1 MDQTL
6 RVSRGLRYLCL
17 DQYTDSSPELVTA
30 NIIKLRLLQSFDLEI
45 LHLPAQAGF
54 PHDGAVRIPQ
64 DMSEP
69 ERLIWFDFLVLLED
83 RPGTASRYGTITMAQ
98 VGNASP
104 PAFYIVVFPESPKY
118 VAIVPHSVAWRE
130 GESDCYDITGTG
142 ITGPYFPY
150 LMAEELL
157 PLALK
162 QISLIPWG
170 CIYAN
175 PGTGVVL
182 NRWFPMMTESPRDS
196 PAAPLFVEDW
206 SSAPVPSNSATR
218 KRRRGSDAEV
228 DTSRPTPALREAVS
242 DERVLPPNILDFGLN
257 TSWTEQDLFDPNWPL
272 SDQSGL
278 SVLPGSADDALQATG
293 LVEAQHAVE
302 HEYPASS
309 QNVRASILDQVQVD
323 DRGCDTSEMWA
334 SELASIGDGNF
345 WPAEWDALFLAAQ
358 ANLSNVVDTQQ
369 SRHAVNLR
377 AIAPAPMATGTD
389 RPSPVSRLFDSPS
402 EGQQQSKPAVDSPG
416 REVSGAESDDDE
428 EDAPPRR
435 LLELHPDHPW
445 CNHIYLPPS
454 TQDVLT
460 QLLAEDTV
468 CLPVTT
474 NPSDNI
480 DGSPMPLS
488 MLSIAHPC
496 LHILSSRVSPDTFFL
511 LPSRWVDFFQ
521 CSLNQ
526 LLNSTS
532 GESKRSALRG
542 TNKIVTENPTVADA
556 FDRYGIEGVVG
567 AAALS
572 WGLWDEWVREFKRKK
587 PCGLTR
593 EEDRNACCGVREVL
607 QVQVDWS
614 MRMRPEF

>member
-1 MDQTL
+1 MDQTS
-6 RVSRGLRYLCL
+6 RVSRGLRFLCL
-17 DQYTDSSPELVTA
+17 DQYTDSAPELVTA

-45 LHLPAQAGF
+45 VHLPAQPGF

-83 RPGTASRYGTITMAQ
+83 KPGTASRYGTITMAQ
-98 VGNASP
+98 AGNASP
-104 PAFYIVVFPESPKY
+104 PAFYIIIFPDSPKH

-130 GESDCYDITGTG
+130 GESDCHDITGTG

-150 LMAEELL
+150 LMTEDLI

-162 QISLIPWG
+162 RVSLIPWG

-175 PGTGVVL
+175 PGTGAVL
-182 NRWFPMMTESPRDS
+182 NRWFPVMTESPRDS
-196 PAAPLFVEDW
+196 PTAPLFVEGW
-206 SSAPVPSNSATR
+206 SSAAIPSNSATR

-228 DTSRPTPALREAVS
+228 DIARPAPAFRKAVS
-242 DERVLPPNILDFGLN
+242 SNTLNFGLD
-257 TSWTEQDLFDPNWPL
+257 TSWTEQDLFDPSWSL
-272 SDQSGL
+272 SDPSGL
-278 SVLPGSADDALQATG
+278 SVLPGSADDALQAAG
-293 LVEAQHAVE
+293 LVEAQLAAEYMHSAPCHDHASDLGSRGQ
-302 HEYPASS
+302 A
-309 QNVRASILDQVQVD
+309 D
-323 DRGCDTSEMWA
+323 DGGCDVSEVWA
-334 SELASIGDGNF
+334 SELASIGEGNF
-345 WPAEWDALFLAAQ
+345 WPAEWDALFLSAQ

-377 AIAPAPMATGTD
+377 AIAPAPMAPGTD
-389 RPSPVSRLFDSPS
+389 HPSPVSRLFDSPS
-402 EGQQQSKPAVDSPG
+402 EGQQSSESAVDSPG
-416 REVSGAESDDDE
+416 REVSGAGSDDDE

-454 TQDVLT
+454 TQDILT

-480 DGSPMPLS
+480 DGTPMPLS

-496 LHILSSRVSPDTFFL
+496 LHILSSRVSPDKFFL

-567 AAALS
+567 PAALS
-572 WGLWDEWVREFKRKK
+572 WGLWDEWLREFRRKT

-593 EEDRNACCGVREVL
+593 EEDKNACCGIREVL
-607 QVQVDWS
+607 QVQVDRS
-614 MRMRPEF
+614 MRMCPEF